1 MSRNDLK
8 LPWRV
13 VAISALLFVAL
24 AVLGW
29 RLLGSGGAPG
39 AGDPPAAAAPAGQP
53 ADPEAGARGGAGEAA
68 SGAGT
73 ASAGQPPAS
82 TAPVF
87 DPSNPESR
95 ASLSRARSDRG
106 TMELQLFLIVP
117 GLEQLVPVSHTVAAP
132 AGLDAQVRR
141 AVQELILWSG
151 TQAVSPLPPEA
162 GIREV
167 WVSPAGIA
175 YVDFDRRLRDF
186 AGGGAL
192 GELHIVYGVVSTV
205 VISFP
210 EVFAVQLL
218 VEGDWIE
225 TLTGHV
231 DLAAPLVPSNEWVL
245 LEPRERRLPESDGD

>member
-1 MSRNDLK
+1 MSRNDPK

-29 RLLGSGGAPG
+29 RLLGYGGPPA
-39 AGDPPAAAAPAGQP
+39 AGDPPAAAAPADQP
-53 ADPEAGARGGAGEAA
+53 TDPEATSAGGTGEAA
-68 SGAGT
+68 SGAPG
-73 ASAGQPPAS
+73 AGQPPAS

-87 DPSNPESR
+87 DPANPESR

-117 GLEQLVPVSHTVAAP
+117 GLERLVPVSHTVAAP

-192 GELHIVYGVVSTV
+192 GELHIVYGVVATV

-218 VEGDWIE
+218 VEGEMIE
-225 TLTGHV
+225 TLAGHV
-231 DLAAPLVPSNEWVL
+231 DLIGPLVPSNEWVL

>member
-1 MSRNDLK
+1 
-8 LPWRV
+8 
-13 VAISALLFVAL
+13 
-24 AVLGW
+24 
-29 RLLGSGGAPG
+29 
-39 AGDPPAAAAPAGQP
+39 
-53 ADPEAGARGGAGEAA
+53 
-68 SGAGT
+68 
-73 ASAGQPPAS
+73 
-82 TAPVF
+82 
-87 DPSNPESR
+87 
-95 ASLSRARSDRG
+95 
-106 TMELQLFLIVP
+106 MELQLFLIVP

-175 YVDFDRRLRDF
+175 YVDFDRELRNF

-218 VEGDWIE
+218 VEGEMIE
-225 TLTGHV
+225 TLAGHV
-231 DLAAPLVPSNEWVL
+231 DLDGPLVPSNEWVL
-245 LEPRERRLPESDGD
+245 LEPRERRLPESDGE